1 MQPLFGFSLHKS
13 IIPSHAE
20 VLTPLGQG
28 LCQEGWSWVEDDLLC
43 HAALWIPRGFRS
55 PPRWRRCSPCMGSLG
70 PGPGKYCFLSVSW
83 SRWLYLEGN
92 PTVVWIFRSRN
103 ENLFRLASL
112 LGALPAH
119 LVGGHTGGGGGH
131 PANLPGLLVNPEVCR
146 SQGPGGEAARQR
158 GGAGLCLAS
167 KGSGQVLHLVKTIF
181 SRICNYF
188 LSITWTPYFSPVPTM
203 SGSFEKL
210 KVFLSF
216 PATKYSAE

>member
-1 MQPLFGFSLHKS
+1 MQLFGFQGDSGVLHDGVDVHLVWD
-13 IIPSHAE
+13 PWGQ
-20 VLTPLGQG
+20 VLENTVFIGFM
-28 LCQEGWSWVEDDLLC
+28 VLL
-43 HAALWIPRGFRS
+43 ALN
-55 PPRWRRCSPCMGSLG
+55 
-70 PGPGKYCFLSVSW
+70 
-83 SRWLYLEGN
+83 LEGN

-131 PANLPGLLVNPEVCR
+131 PANLPGLLLHPEVCR

-167 KGSGQVLHLVKTIF
+167 KGSGQVLNLVRTIF
-181 SRICNYF
+181 SRIWEYF

-216 PATKYSAE
+216 PATKYSAEYESAGASIVNRYLEPLFSCEN